1 MANKHS
7 NLSDLFTAI
16 ADAIR
21 LADSNITGALVA
33 DDFPEIIANIESGI
47 DTTLGQEGAEP
58 GDIVSGKRAYVNGL
72 LVEGILSP
80 NANDIK
86 VGATIAGVTGNFTQV
101 DSSTAAAANNIELNK
116 IAYVN
121 GAQVKGSLPNNVTTL
136 TFNSATNNTSSS
148 AIAVQSKHSSKFICN
163 ANTNMTTSVPY
174 ANIVSAIGL
183 TGSQIVTGKNVLG
196 VPGTFSAEASKP
208 IASDKVLKDYIGY
221 VNGAQVKGDIG
232 NAVLKTP
239 TLTANNATSGTVTI
253 NYGVSTAG
261 YAATANSTATA
272 TIPFTI
278 HSSVSGTTNLG
289 TGGGTKTFAA
299 GYYPYDHAVSA
310 TAGMQIAE
318 GTVSP
323 SGYTVTINTTF
334 TPQGFMM
341 IPSSKG
347 NYNDFGRW
355 TVMAIRYTGNNE
367 ARVYYL
373 SQAARMEETTVEYT
387 VYSIMI
393 CNIFHSD
400 ETADF
405 IAHPSYYDD
414 DGAYVVIDTRT
425 DNDISPT
432 DWQSVLDQYMVE
444 RASIYAASDNYIR
457 HTGWDTYVSTVI
469 DEDVTQELAG
479 PECDYEDCSVTFS
492 STGLTFTVD
501 GSYSEPSYGTLR
513 YVVWG

>member
-7 NLSDLFTAI
+7 NLSELFTAI
-16 ADAIR
+16 ANAIR
-21 LADSNITGALVA
+21 VADDNITGPLVA
-33 DDFPEIIANIESGI
+33 DDFPDIIANIESGI
-47 DTTLGQEGAEP
+47 DTTLGTEGAGP
-58 GDIVSGKRAYVNGL
+58 NDIVSGKRAYVNGL
-72 LVEGILSP
+72 LVEGLLSP
-80 NANDIK
+80 NASDIK
-86 VGATIAGVTGNFTQV
+86 TGATIAGVTGTFTKV
-101 DSSTAAAANNIELNK
+101 DSNAAAAANIETGK
-116 IAYVN
+116 IAFVN
-121 GAQVKGSLPNNVTTL
+121 GSQIKGNLPNNVTTL
-136 TFNSATNNTSSS
+136 TFSAATNNTSSK

-221 VNGAQVKGDIG
+221 VNGAQVKGNIG

-278 HSSVSGTTNLG
+278 HSSVSGTTDLG
-289 TGGGTKTFAA
+289 SSGGSKTFAA
-299 GYYPYDHAVSA
+299 GYYPYSHGVSA

-341 IPSSKG
+341 IPSSTG

-355 TVMAIRYTGNNE
+355 TVLAIRYNGNNE

-373 SQAARMEETTVEYT
+373 GQAARMEETTVEYA

-393 CNIFHSD
+393 CNIFHSAD
-400 ETADF
+400 TADF

-425 DNDISPT
+425 NDDISPT

-457 HTGWDTYVSTVI
+457 HTGWDKYVSTVI
-469 DEDVTQELAG
+469 DEDVTETLAG

-492 STGLTFTVD
+492 PTGLTFTVSGD
-501 GSYSEPSYGTLR
+501 YAEPSYGTLR